1 MKLRMPNYKQDFKN
15 INENLDNISTEIK
28 ELKNLMIKSW
38 RAEDMEENSGKFR
51 WPFDEHGNLLDNVNL
66 SEGINGISQYQ
77 SLDNKE

>member
-1 MKLRMPNYKQDFKN
+1 MKLRMPNYKQDFKK

-66 SEGINGISQYQ
+66 SERINGNS
-77 SLDNKE
+77 

>member
-1 MKLRMPNYKQDFKN
+1 MKLRMPNYKQDFRN

-51 WPFDEHGNLLDNVNL
+51 WPFDEHGNVLDNVNL
-66 SEGINGISQYQ
+66 SERINGNS
-77 SLDNKE
+77 

>member
-1 MKLRMPNYKQDFKN
+1 MKLRMPNYKQDFRN

-51 WPFDEHGNLLDNVNL
+51 WPFDEHGNVLDNVNL
-66 SEGINGISQYQ
+66 SEGINGIS
-77 SLDNKE
+77 

>member
-1 MKLRMPNYKQDFKN
+1 MRLRMPNYKQDFKN

-51 WPFDEHGNLLDNVNL
+51 WPFDEHGNVLDNVNL
-66 SEGINGISQYQ
+66 SEGINGIS
-77 SLDNKE
+77 

>member
-38 RAEDMEENSGKFR
+38 RAEDVEENNGKFR
-51 WPFDEHGNLLDNVNL
+51 WPFDDNGNVLDNVNL
-66 SEGINGISQYQ
+66 SEGINGIS
-77 SLDNKE
+77 

>member
-1 MKLRMPNYKQDFKN
+1 MKARTPNYKQDFRN

-66 SEGINGISQYQ
+66 SERINGNS
-77 SLDNKE
+77 

>member
-1 MKLRMPNYKQDFKN
+1 MKARTPNYKQDFRN

-66 SEGINGISQYQ
+66 SKRINGNS
-77 SLDNKE
+77 